1 MTKRK
6 GQVEKDLESDAE
18 IELLRRQIR
27 GLQRQIRTNAGATAL
42 VLRAVEESLEPYEEP
57 KVPQRPKPRKR
68 KRSETVVLHVS
79 DWQIGSLT
87 DNFDSSVAQSRVAQL
102 IKKVDS
108 IVESRSHAATLGE
121 CVLLVGGDMV
131 DGSSLRASQSWEV
144 DSTAMEQAL
153 NTCPDLIVDLV
164 RALLEIFPVVRV
176 ECVRGNHGRIGPTK
190 GNSDPKSVNWDTV
203 ASETARLK
211 MGGAVDGKRLHWH
224 TEVESFYRVVNA
236 SGTGILFVHGDQF
249 RGSGGFAGLPAYSI
263 AKKMARWADSI
274 PDPWS
279 IMMMGHY
286 HNPTMMTMGSRQV
299 YINGTLKSGGEWEL
313 EELAMAT
320 RPAQRLLIV
329 DRNRGVIAD
338 QVIWLR

>member
-1 MTKRK
+1 MSSKK
-6 GQVEKDLESDAE
+6 KSVEEDLEKDAE

-27 GLQRQIRTNAGATAL
+27 GLQRQVRTSAGATAL
-42 VLRAVEESLEPYEEP
+42 VMRAVEEAIQPYEAPKSLPRP
-57 KVPQRPKPRKR
+57 KVGRSG
-68 KRSETVVLHVS
+68 RSETVVLHVS

-87 DNFDSSVAQSRVAQL
+87 DEFDSSVAQRRVTDL
-102 IKKVDS
+102 ISKVTK
-108 IVESRSHAATLGE
+108 IVESRSHAASLRE

-153 NTCPDLIVDLV
+153 NTCPDLIADLV
-164 RALLEIFPVVRV
+164 RALTGIFPLVTV

-211 MGGAVDGKRLHWH
+211 LGGLVDGKRVKWH
-224 TEVESFYRVVNA
+224 TEVESFYRVVPAN
-236 SGTGILFVHGDQF
+236 GVNILFLHGDQF

-274 PDPWS
+274 PEQWG
-279 IMMMGHY
+279 IMLMGHY

-320 RPAQRLLIV
+320 RPAQRVLIV
-329 DRNRGVIAD
+329 DKNRGVIAD
-338 QVIWLR
+338 QVIWLS